1 MASSKIKHLT
11 LGVSAAA
18 FVMMYSSAFAATT
31 ISIGVAPSFA
41 NTLNDV
47 IGAFQNYYIVN
58 GNLSYNFVVTIDTA
72 ANLESNIVNGGASA
86 PYDLLLSSDG
96 LAPLELYADYN
107 SLVVGSPFPYAKDSL
122 MLYSASV
129 DISAGLPTSLTQP
142 FVLADP
148 KTDVYGTSAAEVL
161 VTTPGVITAYKQGYI
176 QTRPDIGTTFAA
188 VDGGTYAYGFVA
200 KSQICQYYGG
210 SEQYIQG
217 TYHHEYLYN
226 NWAHPYVPI
235 VLTGVKIARTRAA
248 DQETELT
255 NFVNFLTGVGSSDG
269 TGVIKQYC
277 FKTP

>member
-1 MASSKIKHLT
+1 MTGSKLKYLM
-11 LGVSAAA
+11 LGVSTAA
-18 FVMMYSSAFAATT
+18 FVTMYSTAYAATT

-58 GNLSYNFVVTIDTA
+58 GNLSYNVVVTIDTG
-72 ANLESNIVNGGASA
+72 ANLESNVVNGGAAA
-86 PYDLLLSSDG
+86 PYDLLLSSDA
-96 LAPLELYADYN
+96 LAPVKLYADYN

-122 MLYSASV
+122 DLYSASV
-129 DISAGLPTSLTQP
+129 DISAGLPTSLNQP

-148 KTDVYGTSAAEVL
+148 RADVYGTSAAEVL
-161 VTTPGVITAYKQGYI
+161 LTTPGVITAYKQGYI

-188 VDGGTYAYGFVA
+188 ADGGTFAYGFVA

-210 SEQYIQG
+210 SEQYVPG
-217 TYHHEYLYN
+217 TYHHEYVYN

-235 VLTGVKIARTRAA
+235 VLTGIKIARTRAA

-269 TGVIKQYC
+269 TSVIKQYC